1 MTGNFRALFFIANFS
16 HIVTSQTLFGDDL
29 MKLTTTLALACLMIF
44 AANPTFAADIVAD
57 DVNNIHRQADGVM
70 ALQTTVVMS
79 TQWIQPPSQSIP

>member
-1 MTGNFRALFFIANFS
+1 MR
-16 HIVTSQTLFGDDL
+16 HIMDKGLE
-29 MKLTTTLALACLMIF
+29 KLVSRKLLAWTTATCLMIF